1 MLEQEENLSL
11 YSEIQ
16 NAVDDVPA
24 NTAGKPCEKIAT
36 MQFED

>member
-1 MLEQEENLSL
+1 MIEENLSL

-16 NAVDDVPA
+16 VAVDDLPA

-36 MQFED
+36 MHFED